1 MSLVFVIQVVQ
12 VVFRIIY
19 WAVLIRVLL
28 SWFVTDSTHPLL
40 RILDDVTE
48 PILAP
53 IRRLMPRTGMVDFS
67 PLVALLILQ
76 VAEGIVVSLLRGL
89 F

>member
-1 MSLVFVIQVVQ
+1 MFVVQVVQ
-12 VVFRIIY
+12 VVFRILY
-19 WAVLIRVLL
+19 WAILIRVLL
-28 SWFVTDSTHPLL
+28 SWFVSDATHPLL
-40 RILDDVTE
+40 RLLDDVTE
-48 PILAP
+48 PILGP

-76 VAEGIVVSLLRGL
+76 VAEGLVVSLLRGL